1 MIGLFCRSKVYNQ
14 KDHEGFKPVFRA
26 TSSEKVEIFL
36 RAGLTDLHT
45 SLGDDGYTLLHHCL
59 SRFQV
64 SRQLVYYLRG
74 QWLKSY
80 RGNTPLLSVFEKNAD
95 GPGKLIFRS
104 KGGGKAVVKLRERKT
119 DAESS
124 HGSRSIPKRTN
135 GPFFNGTS
143 EQMVEL
149 FIQHA
154 DLSSSEAQHMYKI
167 CLQYKLFTLKLS
179 TVLCPI
185 IAKENYGKQMVLL
198 PLLDMWLSHVLLL

>member
-1 MIGLFCRSKVYNQ
+1 MG
-14 KDHEGFKPVFRA
+14 DEGYTKGE
-26 TSSEKVEIFL
+26 SS
-36 RAGLTDLHT
+36 
-45 SLGDDGYTLLHHCL
+45 YTLLHHCL
-59 SRFQV
+59 GKFQV
-64 SRQLVYYLRG
+64 SRQLVFHLRR

-80 RGNTPLLSVFEKNAD
+80 RGNTPLLSVFEKNTD
-95 GPGKLIFRS
+95 GPGKLIFRN

-119 DAESS
+119 DAESN
-124 HGSRSIPKRTN
+124 HGSRSVPKRTN

-154 DLSSSEAQHMYKI
+154 DLISSEAQHMYKI

-185 IAKENYGKQMVLL
+185 VAKENYGKQSNVF
-198 PLLDMWLSHVLLL
+198 PLLHTWLC